1 MTHRLFI
8 LAAVSATLALG
19 QNPVPVP
26 KVTGPIPV
34 TATSHIFGGIK
45 DTLAPID
52 LAKAGY
58 VEEEFIISGAANV
71 YDWNADG
78 SLAVKG
84 ANNPYA
90 TRIIVRRPAQ
100 AARFSG
106 TVVVEI
112 PNIARRFDW
121 PMIWG
126 FSHDYWMEH
135 GDAWVQIGMPASVAM
150 MKKFDPARYGSLT
163 FDNTVKVCPGEIEDG
178 LRYDM
183 LSQVAAAIKSKQ
195 AGMPMA
201 GMNVQRAFL
210 TTQDTGMVT
219 YINAF
224 HSQARLEGGKPTY
237 DGYLI
242 KVLNAPGAI
251 NSCARPVAATDPR
264 RMLKPVDVPTITV
277 VAQGEVEGM
286 AWSRLPD
293 SDAAVGKHR
302 RFEIAMASHID
313 KWAYTGLA
321 SFADQTKLG
330 AAQGTPD
337 WPFNARCEP
346 EIVLQD
352 EPLLSYGFN
361 MGFAHLDKWV
371 RDGVAP
377 PKVDR
382 MQLDAAGKL
391 IVNEYGIGNGGI
403 RSPYS
408 DLPTAKYTNA
418 SGGPGNCREFG
429 STTPLPWSQL
439 EKLYGTHASYVQKVN
454 ASIDRMVKER
464 WINDADAKRM
474 RTELTK

>member
-1 MTHRLFI
+1 MLHRL
-8 LAAVSATLALG
+8 LVAAVFAGLTFA

-26 KVTGPIPV
+26 KVTGPVAV
-34 TATSHIFGGIK
+34 TATSHIFGGAK
-45 DTLAPID
+45 DMLSPVD

-58 VEEEFIISGAANV
+58 VEEEYLISGSANV

-78 SLAVKG
+78 TVTVKG
-84 ANNPYA
+84 ANNPYT
-90 TRIIVRRPAQ
+90 TRIIVWKPAQ

-121 PMIWG
+121 PMMWG

-135 GDAWVQIGMPASVAM
+135 GDAWVQIGMPASVAS
-150 MKKFDPARYGSLT
+150 MKKFDAARYGSLS
-163 FDNTVKVCPGEIEDG
+163 FDNTTKVCPGETEDG

-183 LSQVAAAIKSKQ
+183 FSQVAAAVKSKA
-195 AGMPMA
+195 AGMPFT
-201 GMNVQRAFL
+201 GLDVQRAFL

-219 YINAF
+219 YINAI
-224 HSQARLEGGKPTY
+224 HSQARVDGGKRPY

-242 KVLNAPGAI
+242 KVLNAPGVI
-251 NSCARPVAATDPR
+251 NSCARPLAATDPR
-264 RMLKPVDVPTITV
+264 RMLKAVDVPTITV
-277 VAQGEVEGM
+277 LAQGEVEGM

-302 RFEIAMASHID
+302 RYEIAMASHID
-313 KWAYTGLA
+313 KWAYAGLA
-321 SFADQTKLG
+321 SFADQNKLG

-337 WPFNARCEP
+337 WPFTARCEP
-346 EIVLQD
+346 EIKLQD

-361 MGFAHLDKWV
+361 MAFAHLDKWV

-408 DLPTAKYTNA
+408 DQPVAKYLTA

-429 STTPLPWSQL
+429 STTALPWTQL
-439 EKLYGTHASYVQKVN
+439 EKLYGTHASYMQKVN
-454 ASIDRMVKER
+454 TSIDRMVKER
-464 WINDADAKRM
+464 WINESDARRM
-474 RTELTK
+474 RADLSK